1 MTLLKIALAIILMT
15 IFIQD
20 LKARHVYW
28 FLFPLLAICTGVL
41 FCQNVLFP
49 QLFFT
54 TTLINLSFVLF
65 LLLIV
70 FLYSKWKLKTSITN
84 TFGLGDMLMFIALS
98 FTFSSISFIVVFV
111 FSLIF
116 SLILHLVLKQKSK
129 HQTVPLAGYQSL
141 FFLFIYIGYWSGLV
155 NSIYSI

>member
-1 MTLLKIALAIILMT
+1 MIVLKIAIIAILLT

-20 LKARHVYW
+20 IKAREVYW
-28 FLFPLLAICTGVL
+28 FLFPILAISAGVL
-41 FCQNVLFP
+41 FYKSVFP

-54 TTLINLSFVLF
+54 TTLINLGFVFF
-65 LLLIV
+65 LLLVV
-70 FLYSKWKLKTSITN
+70 FLYSKWKLKTTITN
-84 TFGLGDMLMFIALS
+84 TFGLGDVFMFIALC

-116 SLILHLVLKQKSK
+116 ALTLHLALKQKSK
-129 HQTVPLAGYQSL
+129 HKTVPLAGYQGL
-141 FFLFIYIGYWSGLV
+141 FFLCIYIGYWSGFI

>member
-1 MTLLKIALAIILMT
+1 MVVLKFALTITLTT

-20 LKARHVYW
+20 IKSRHVYW
-28 FLFPLLAICTGVL
+28 FLFPLLAICASVL
-41 FCQNVLFP
+41 FYQNVFP
-49 QLFFT
+49 QFFFN

-65 LLLIV
+65 LILVV

-98 FTFSSISFIVVFV
+98 FTFSSVSFIVVFV

-116 SLILHLVLKQKSK
+116 SLTLHLLLKQNSK
-129 HQTVPLAGYQSL
+129 YQTVPLAGYQSI